1 MGRKEI
7 SNVSNQNL
15 SIKKNN
21 MMEING
27 NRLWESLME
36 MAEIGATEKGG
47 CRRLALTDLDRQ
59 GRDLFVSWCREIECG
74 VEIDEMGNIFARKEG
89 LNPDL
94 LRFRLAVTLT
104 LNPVAAS
111 STGCMAC
118 SGPWRC

>member
-15 SIKKNN
+15 SIKKNS

-36 MAEIGATEKGG
+36 MAEIGTTEKGG

-59 GRDLFVSWCREIECG
+59 GRDLFVSWCREIGCG
-74 VEIDEMGNIFARKEG
+74 VEIDEMGNIFARKKG
-89 LNPDL
+89 RNPNLPPLQAGSHLDFL
-94 LRFRLAVTLT
+94 IRFETR
-104 LNPVAAS
+104 
-111 STGCMAC
+111 
-118 SGPWRC
+118 

>member
-1 MGRKEI
+1 
-7 SNVSNQNL
+7 
-15 SIKKNN
+15 

-59 GRDLFVSWCREIECG
+59 GRDLFVSWCREIGCG
-74 VEIDEMGNIFARKEG
+74 VDLDEMGNIFARKK
-89 LNPDL
+89 DVIQTF

-104 LNPVAAS
+104 LNPAAAS
-111 STGCMAC
+111 SMGSTAC
-118 SGPWRC
+118 SGPWRG